1 MNNGIVIVGSGFA
14 ARQLVKN
21 IRKHSA
27 EVPIRLIAADSADE
41 YNKPDLSHVISLNQ
55 RAEAMTR
62 QQAGAFAE
70 QFNLTLHANSWVSSL
85 DPKNKRV
92 NCGEQQWR
100 YDKLVLATGSSA
112 LLPPVAGKELMTTL
126 NSQQEYQACEARLRD
141 ARRVMILGGGLIGSE
156 LAMDFCR
163 AGKEVVLVDNAS
175 HLMASLLPAEVS
187 GRLQSR
193 LNQMGV
199 ELLFNQRLEAVSQA
213 ESGLCAT
220 LNNGREL
227 QVDAVVSA
235 IGLRPNVGLA
245 QHAGLEVN
253 RGVKVNSQLQIS
265 DPDIYALGDCA
276 EIDGKVLPFL
286 QPIQLSAMTL
296 AKNLLGASD
305 ALSLPAM
312 LVKVKTPEM
321 PLHLA
326 GETQR
331 RDLVWQIS
339 ASPQGLIAKGM
350 DAAQQL
356 RAFIVSEEHM
366 KQAFSL
372 VRELTSAP

>member
-1 MNNGIVIVGSGFA
+1 
-14 ARQLVKN
+14 
-21 IRKHSA
+21 
-27 EVPIRLIAADSADE
+27 
-41 YNKPDLSHVISLNQ
+41 
-55 RAEAMTR
+55 
-62 QQAGAFAE
+62 
-70 QFNLTLHANSWVSSL
+70 
-85 DPKNKRV
+85 
-92 NCGEQQWR
+92 
-100 YDKLVLATGSSA
+100 
-112 LLPPVAGKELMTTL
+112 
-126 NSQQEYQACEARLRD
+126 
-141 ARRVMILGGGLIGSE
+141 
-156 LAMDFCR
+156 MDFCR

-199 ELLFNQRLEAVSQA
+199 ELLFNQQLAAVSQA

-220 LNNGREL
+220 LNNGRDL
-227 QVDAVVSA
+227 PVDAVVSA

-253 RGVKVNSQLQIS
+253 RGIQVNSRLQTS

-276 EIDGKVLPFL
+276 AIDGKVLPFL

-305 ALSLPAM
+305 PLSLPAM

-331 RDLVWQIS
+331 RDLTWQIT
-339 ASPQGLIAKGM
+339 ASQQGLIARGM

-356 RAFIVSEEHM
+356 RAFIVSEEYM
-366 KQAFSL
+366 KQGFSL
-372 VRELTSAP
+372 VRELASAS